1 MNQHAISTGLQAAIA
16 RGRNFDVT
24 GRVVVITGA
33 GQGIGR
39 EYALQFAAAGA
50 LPVIAELN
58 ETKARA
64 VQAEIEAQGGKA
76 LTVVT
81 DISDARSVDAMV
93 AQVLEQFGRIDV
105 LVNNAGIFSG
115 LKMKPFDEIP
125 LDEWE
130 TVMRVNITGC
140 FLAARA
146 VLPAMRA
153 AKWGRIINI
162 TSGSVPLGVRNYLHY
177 VTSKSALIGMT
188 NAMAR
193 ELGADGITVNAV
205 QPGGTFTE
213 VPRETVTA
221 EGKARLI
228 ASQCIPREEVPMDL
242 VGLVMFLST
251 QAAEFITGQTIAVD
265 GGLTHW

>member
-58 ETKARA
+58 EAKARA

-93 AQVLEQFGRIDV
+93 AEVLEQFGRIDV
-105 LVNNAGIFSG
+105 LVNNAGI
-115 LKMKPFDEIP
+115 
-125 LDEWE
+125 
-130 TVMRVNITGC
+130 
-140 FLAARA
+140 
-146 VLPAMRA
+146 
-153 AKWGRIINI
+153 
-162 TSGSVPLGVRNYLHY
+162 
-177 VTSKSALIGMT
+177 GM
-188 NAMAR
+188 
-193 ELGADGITVNAV
+193 L
-205 QPGGTFTE
+205 
-213 VPRETVTA
+213 
-221 EGKARLI
+221 
-228 ASQCIPREEVPMDL
+228 
-242 VGLVMFLST
+242 
-251 QAAEFITGQTIAVD
+251 
-265 GGLTHW
+265 